1 MCRPKLHFASLPSCL
16 IPCVFLRGADVWI
29 GRETA
34 GICIWLCVTSL
45 WSAASLSAAFWQTLV
60 LLPTGEALIL
70 KPFPGRS
77 GLSRPHLHFQRLFR
91 DAYLCLHIAQGYS
104 ILVRRPPSSWIG
116 GMTGAGSRRRRS
128 RVLPGL
134 RSWARGQ
141 ELLKKMPTAIGR
153 LPKQIKCSS
162 MALKHLSHL
171 M

>member
-16 IPCVFLRGADVWI
+16 ILCVFLRGADVWI
-29 GRETA
+29 GRKTA

-60 LLPTGEALIL
+60 LLPSREALIL

-77 GLSRPHLHFQRLFR
+77 GLSRPNLHFQRLFK

-104 ILVRRPPSSWIG
+104 SSVRRPPSSWIG
-116 GMTGAGSRRRRS
+116 GMTGVDREEGVHESCLDCQVEPEDRNF
-128 RVLPGL
+128 
-134 RSWARGQ
+134 
-141 ELLKKMPTAIGR
+141 KKMPTVTGR

-162 MALKHLSHL
+162 MALKHLSRL
-171 M
+171 V